1 MPKAKPSQVF
11 VHRIELQE
19 KEREYLE
26 ALQAAQTI
34 KNLAYAGTA
43 VGATALGYLGY
54 KTLHE
59 YLLSGNDEP
68 TFWNIFDKE
77 AKEQLVQESKEK
89 GAGRTLWRLFTTP
102 VWKGNIF

>member
-1 MPKAKPSQVF
+1 MPKAKPTQVI

-26 ALQAAQTI
+26 AYAATQSL
-34 KNLAYAGTA
+34 KNLAYVGGAVSVAG
-43 VGATALGYLGY
+43 LGYLGY
-54 KTLHE
+54 KSLHE
-59 YLLSGNDEP
+59 YLLSDSDEP

-77 AKEQLVQESKEK
+77 SKDQLVQESKEK
-89 GAGRTLWRLFTTP
+89 GTGRTLWRLLTTP